1 MNNHHTFSAAVLII
15 RLNPDA
21 TTAIWRLAAP
31 GDEAQSGEWHPD
43 AGDPTLSL
51 LAQRH
56 PAWVLVPASDCA
68 FHRVTLPAGA
78 RRNAQQALAFLLE
91 EQLATEIEES
101 HFALIHRDK
110 SDCAVAVVGREK
122 MRAWQAWC
130 EGLGLNVLALTPDA
144 LALPQNPTGWSAV
157 RCGEQWLF
165 RCETCSGMAVET
177 PWLGELLVHW
187 PDLAPIACYSPPPD
201 IAAPWQ
207 PLPAQDLLALAA
219 ANPDARR
226 ICLRQGD
233 FAAKRRR
240 QPTPR
245 RWRPAIA
252 GALALLLLWSGN
264 RLHDH
269 LMLGQQAD
277 AAVQASRDFYRQW
290 FKAEKNLVNPRLQM
304 QQHLRRLESV
314 SARPALIS
322 RLGALQ
328 QIIAETPGIR
338 LRTLSYDAGR
348 NALQLE
354 ISAVSSQALA
364 QFSQRARAGFRV
376 QTGEMK
382 PRADGIEGR
391 LTLEG
396 NDA

>member
-21 TTAIWRLAAP
+21 ATAIWRLAAP
-31 GDEAQSGEWHPD
+31 GDAAQTGEWHPD

-207 PLPAQDLLALAA
+207 PRPVQDLLALAA
-219 ANPDARR
+219 SNPQARK
-226 ICLRQGD
+226 ICLRQGN
-233 FAAKRRR
+233 FAAKRRP
-240 QPTPR
+240 PTPR
-245 RWRPAIA
+245 RWRPTIVAT
-252 GALALLLLWSGN
+252 LALLLLWSGN

-269 LMLGQQAD
+269 LALARQAD

-338 LRTLSYDAGR
+338 LRALSFDAAR

-396 NDA
+396 NDG

>member
-21 TTAIWRLAAP
+21 ATAIWRLAAP
-31 GDEAQSGEWHPD
+31 GDAAQTGEWHPD

-207 PLPAQDLLALAA
+207 PLPVQDLLALAA
-219 ANPDARR
+219 SNPQARK
-226 ICLRQGD
+226 ICLRQGN
-233 FAAKRRR
+233 FAAKRRP
-240 QPTPR
+240 PTPR
-245 RWRPAIA
+245 RWRTAIVA
-252 GALALLLLWSGN
+252 TLALLLLWSGN

-269 LMLGQQAD
+269 LALARQAD
-277 AAVQASRDFYRQW
+277 AAVQASRDFYRQG

-396 NDA
+396 NDG

>member
-21 TTAIWRLAAP
+21 ATAIWRLAAP
-31 GDEAQSGEWHPD
+31 GDAAQTGEWHPD

-207 PLPAQDLLALAA
+207 PRPVQDLLALAA
-219 ANPDARR
+219 SNPQARK
-226 ICLRQGD
+226 ICLRQGN
-233 FAAKRRR
+233 FAAKRRP
-240 QPTPR
+240 PTPR
-245 RWRPAIA
+245 RWRTAIVA
-252 GALALLLLWSGN
+252 TLALLLLWSGN

-269 LMLGQQAD
+269 LALARQAD

-396 NDA
+396 NDG

>member
-21 TTAIWRLAAP
+21 ATAIWRLAAP
-31 GDEAQSGEWHPD
+31 GDAAQTGEWHPD

-207 PLPAQDLLALAA
+207 PRPVQDLLALAA
-219 ANPDARR
+219 SNPQARK
-226 ICLRQGD
+226 ICLRQGN
-233 FAAKRRR
+233 FAAKRRP
-240 QPTPR
+240 PTPR
-245 RWRPAIA
+245 RWRPTIVAT
-252 GALALLLLWSGN
+252 LALLLLWSGN

-269 LMLGQQAD
+269 LALARQAD

-396 NDA
+396 NDG

>member
-21 TTAIWRLAAP
+21 ATAIWRLAAP
-31 GDEAQSGEWHPD
+31 GDAAQTGEWHPD

-207 PLPAQDLLALAA
+207 PLPVQDLLALAA
-219 ANPDARR
+219 SNPQARK
-226 ICLRQGD
+226 ICLRQGN
-233 FAAKRRR
+233 FAAKRRP
-240 QPTPR
+240 PTPR
-245 RWRPAIA
+245 RWRTAIVA
-252 GALALLLLWSGN
+252 TLALLLLWSGN

-269 LMLGQQAD
+269 LALARQAD

-290 FKAEKNLVNPRLQM
+290 FKADKNLVNPRLQM

-338 LRTLSYDAGR
+338 LRALSFDATR

-354 ISAVSSQALA
+354 VSAVSSQALA

-396 NDA
+396 NDG

>member
-21 TTAIWRLAAP
+21 ATAIWRLAAP
-31 GDEAQSGEWHPD
+31 GDAAQTGEWHPD

-144 LALPQNPTGWSAV
+144 LALPHNPTGWSAV

-207 PLPAQDLLALAA
+207 PRPVQDLLALAA
-219 ANPDARR
+219 SNPQARK
-226 ICLRQGD
+226 ICLRQGN
-233 FAAKRRR
+233 FAAKRRP
-240 QPTPR
+240 PTPR
-245 RWRPAIA
+245 RWRPAIVA
-252 GALALLLLWSGN
+252 TLALLLLWSGN

-269 LMLGQQAD
+269 LALARQAD

-304 QQHLRRLESV
+304 QQHLRRLENV

-338 LRTLSYDAGR
+338 LRALSFDAAR

-396 NDA
+396 NDG

>member
-21 TTAIWRLAAP
+21 ATAIWRLAAP
-31 GDEAQSGEWHPD
+31 GDAAQTGEWHPD

-177 PWLGELLVHW
+177 PWIGELLAHW
-187 PDLAPIACYSPPPD
+187 PHIAPIACYSPPPD

-207 PLPAQDLLALAA
+207 PRPVQDLLALAA
-219 ANPDARR
+219 SNPQARK
-226 ICLRQGD
+226 ICLRQGN
-233 FAAKRRR
+233 FAAKRRP
-240 QPTPR
+240 PTPR
-245 RWRPAIA
+245 RWRPAIVA
-252 GALALLLLWSGN
+252 TLALLLLWSGN

-269 LMLGQQAD
+269 LALARQAD

-338 LRTLSYDAGR
+338 LRALSFDAAR

-396 NDA
+396 NDG

>member
-1 MNNHHTFSAAVLII
+1 MNNHHTSSAAVLII
-15 RLNPDA
+15 RLNSDA
-21 TTAIWRLAAP
+21 ATAIWRLATP
-31 GDEAQSGEWHPD
+31 GDAAQTGEWHPGAD
-43 AGDPTLSL
+43 DPTLSL

-56 PAWVLVPASDCA
+56 PAWVLVPTSDCA
-68 FHRVTLPAGA
+68 FHHVTLPAGA

-101 HFALIHRDK
+101 HFALLHRDK
-110 SDCAVAVVGREK
+110 NECAVAVVGREK
-122 MRAWQAWC
+122 MRGWQDWC
-130 EGLGLNVLALTPDA
+130 ENLGLNVLALTPDA
-144 LALPQNPTGWSAV
+144 LALPQSPTGWSAV

-165 RCETCSGMAVET
+165 RRDSWSGMAVENS
-177 PWLGELLVHW
+177 WLGELLAHW
-187 PDLAPIACYSPPPD
+187 PDLAPIACYSAPPD

-207 PLPAQDLLALAA
+207 SLPTQDVLALAA
-219 ANPDARR
+219 SNPQARK

-240 QPTPR
+240 PPTSR
-245 RWRPAIA
+245 RWRPAVA
-252 GALALLLLWSGN
+252 AALALLLLWCGN

-269 LMLGQQAD
+269 LALARQAD

-290 FKAEKNLVNPRLQM
+290 FKAEKNIVNPRLQM
-304 QQHLRRLESV
+304 QQHLRRLEN
-314 SARPALIS
+314 ARAQPALIS

-338 LRTLSYDAGR
+338 LRTLSYNAGR

-354 ISAVSSQALA
+354 ISAVSSLALE

-376 QTGEMK
+376 QSGEMK

-391 LTLEG
+391 LTLEDK
-396 NDA
+396 DA

>member
-21 TTAIWRLAAP
+21 ATAIWRLAAP
-31 GDEAQSGEWHPD
+31 GDAAQTGEWHPD

-144 LALPQNPTGWSAV
+144 LALPHNPTGWSAV

-207 PLPAQDLLALAA
+207 PRPVQDLLALAA
-219 ANPDARR
+219 SNPQARK
-226 ICLRQGD
+226 ICLRQGN
-233 FAAKRRR
+233 FAAKRRP
-240 QPTPR
+240 PTPR
-245 RWRPAIA
+245 RWRTAIVA
-252 GALALLLLWSGN
+252 TLALLLLWSGN

-269 LMLGQQAD
+269 LALARQAD

-338 LRTLSYDAGR
+338 LHALSFDAAR

-396 NDA
+396 NDG

>member
-21 TTAIWRLAAP
+21 ATAIWRLAAP
-31 GDEAQSGEWHPD
+31 GDAAQTGEWHPD

-177 PWLGELLVHW
+177 PWLGELMVHW

-207 PLPAQDLLALAA
+207 PRPVQDLLALAA
-219 ANPDARR
+219 SNPQASK
-226 ICLRQGD
+226 ICLRQGN
-233 FAAKRRR
+233 FAAKRRP
-240 QPTPR
+240 PTPR
-245 RWRPAIA
+245 RWRTAIVA
-252 GALALLLLWSGN
+252 TLALLLLWSGN

-269 LMLGQQAD
+269 LALARQAD

-338 LRTLSYDAGR
+338 LRALSFDAAR

-396 NDA
+396 NDG

>member
-1 MNNHHTFSAAVLII
+1 MNNHHTSSAAVLIV

-21 TTAIWRLAAP
+21 VTAIWRLAAP
-31 GDEAQSGEWHPD
+31 GDAAQAGEWHPD
-43 AGDPTLSL
+43 AGDRTLSL

-78 RRNAQQALAFLLE
+78 RRRPQQALGFLLE
-91 EQLATEIEES
+91 EQLATEVEES
-101 HFALIHRDK
+101 HFALLHQHK
-110 SDCAVAVVGREK
+110 TDCAVAVVGREK

-130 EGLGLNVLALTPDA
+130 EGLGLNVLALTPDV
-144 LALPQNPTGWSAV
+144 LTLPHSPTAWSAV

-165 RCETCSGMAVET
+165 RCDSWGGMAVET
-177 PWLGELLVHW
+177 VWLDPLLTRW
-187 PDLAPIACYSPPPD
+187 QDLAPIACYSPPPD

-290 FKAEKNLVNPRLQM
+290 FKTEKNVVNPRQQM
-304 QQHLRRLESV
+304 QQHLREMKNAG
-314 SARPALIS
+314 ARPALIS

-328 QIIAETPGIR
+328 QIIDDTPGIR
-338 LRTLSYDAGR
+338 LRTLSFDAAR

-354 ISAVSSQALA
+354 ISAVSSQAME

-396 NDA
+396 DDA

>member
-21 TTAIWRLAAP
+21 ATAIWRLAAP
-31 GDEAQSGEWHPD
+31 GDAAQTGEWHPD

-144 LALPQNPTGWSAV
+144 LALPHNPTGWSAV

-177 PWLGELLVHW
+177 PWLGELLAHW
-187 PDLAPIACYSPPPD
+187 PHIAPIACYSPPPD

-207 PLPAQDLLALAA
+207 PRPVQDLLALAA
-219 ANPDARR
+219 SNPQARK
-226 ICLRQGD
+226 ICLRQGN
-233 FAAKRRR
+233 FAAKRRP
-240 QPTPR
+240 PTPR
-245 RWRPAIA
+245 RWRTAIVA
-252 GALALLLLWSGN
+252 TLTLLLLWSGN

-269 LMLGQQAD
+269 LALARQAD

-338 LRTLSYDAGR
+338 LRALSFDAAR

-354 ISAVSSQALA
+354 ISAVSSQALT

-396 NDA
+396 NDG

>member
-21 TTAIWRLAAP
+21 ATAIWRLAAP
-31 GDEAQSGEWHPD
+31 GDAAQTGEWHPD

-144 LALPQNPTGWSAV
+144 LALPHNPTGWSAV

-207 PLPAQDLLALAA
+207 PRPVQDLLALAA
-219 ANPDARR
+219 SNPQARK
-226 ICLRQGD
+226 ICLRQGN
-233 FAAKRRR
+233 FAAKRRP
-240 QPTPR
+240 PTPR
-245 RWRPAIA
+245 RWRTAIVA
-252 GALALLLLWSGN
+252 TLALLLLWSGN

-269 LMLGQQAD
+269 LALARQAD

-328 QIIAETPGIR
+328 QIIAETPGIH
-338 LRTLSYDAGR
+338 LRALSFDAAR

-396 NDA
+396 NDG

>member
-21 TTAIWRLAAP
+21 ATAIWRLAAP
-31 GDEAQSGEWHPD
+31 GDAAQTGEWHPD

-187 PDLAPIACYSPPPD
+187 PDLAPIACYSPPSD

-207 PLPAQDLLALAA
+207 PRPVQDLLALAA
-219 ANPDARR
+219 SNPQARK
-226 ICLRQGD
+226 ICLRQGN
-233 FAAKRRR
+233 FAAKRRP
-240 QPTPR
+240 PTPR
-245 RWRPAIA
+245 RWRPTIVAT
-252 GALALLLLWSGN
+252 LALLLLWSGN

-269 LMLGQQAD
+269 LALARQAD

-338 LRTLSYDAGR
+338 LRALSFDAAR

-396 NDA
+396 NDG

>member
-21 TTAIWRLAAP
+21 ATAIWRLAAP
-31 GDEAQSGEWHPD
+31 GDAAQTGEWHPD

-207 PLPAQDLLALAA
+207 PRPVQDLLALAA
-219 ANPDARR
+219 SNPQARK
-226 ICLRQGD
+226 ICLRQGN
-233 FAAKRRR
+233 FAAKRRP
-240 QPTPR
+240 PTPR
-245 RWRPAIA
+245 RWRPAIVA
-252 GALALLLLWSGN
+252 TLALLLLWSGN

-269 LMLGQQAD
+269 LALARQAD

-338 LRTLSYDAGR
+338 LRALSFDAAR

-396 NDA
+396 NDG

>member
-21 TTAIWRLAAP
+21 ATAIWRLAAP
-31 GDEAQSGEWHPD
+31 CDAAQTGEWHPD

-177 PWLGELLVHW
+177 AWLGELLVHW

-207 PLPAQDLLALAA
+207 PRPVQDLLALAA
-219 ANPDARR
+219 SNPQACK
-226 ICLRQGD
+226 ICLRQGN
-233 FAAKRRR
+233 FAAKRRP
-240 QPTPR
+240 PTPR
-245 RWRPAIA
+245 RWRTAIVA
-252 GALALLLLWSGN
+252 TLALLLLWSGN

-269 LMLGQQAD
+269 LALARQAD

-338 LRTLSYDAGR
+338 LRALSFDAAR

-396 NDA
+396 NDG

>member
-21 TTAIWRLAAP
+21 ATAIWRLAAP
-31 GDEAQSGEWHPD
+31 GDAAQTGEWHPD

-165 RCETCSGMAVET
+165 RCKTCSGMAVET
-177 PWLGELLVHW
+177 PWLGELLAHW
-187 PDLAPIACYSPPPD
+187 PHIAPIACYSPPPD

-207 PLPAQDLLALAA
+207 PRPVQDLLALAA
-219 ANPDARR
+219 SNPQARK
-226 ICLRQGD
+226 ICLRQGN
-233 FAAKRRR
+233 FAAKRRP
-240 QPTPR
+240 PTPR
-245 RWRPAIA
+245 RWRTAIVA
-252 GALALLLLWSGN
+252 TLALLLLWSGN

-269 LMLGQQAD
+269 LALARQAD

-338 LRTLSYDAGR
+338 LRALSFDAAR

-396 NDA
+396 NDG

>member
-21 TTAIWRLAAP
+21 ATAIWRLAAP
-31 GDEAQSGEWHPD
+31 GDAAQTGEWHPD

-165 RCETCSGMAVET
+165 RCETCGGMAVET

-207 PLPAQDLLALAA
+207 PRPAQDLLALAA
-219 ANPDARR
+219 SNPQARK
-226 ICLRQGD
+226 ICLR
-233 FAAKRRR
+233 
-240 QPTPR
+240 
-245 RWRPAIA
+245 
-252 GALALLLLWSGN
+252 
-264 RLHDH
+264 
-269 LMLGQQAD
+269 
-277 AAVQASRDFYRQW
+277 
-290 FKAEKNLVNPRLQM
+290 
-304 QQHLRRLESV
+304 
-314 SARPALIS
+314 
-322 RLGALQ
+322 
-328 QIIAETPGIR
+328 
-338 LRTLSYDAGR
+338 
-348 NALQLE
+348 
-354 ISAVSSQALA
+354 
-364 QFSQRARAGFRV
+364 
-376 QTGEMK
+376 
-382 PRADGIEGR
+382 
-391 LTLEG
+391 
-396 NDA
+396 

>member
-21 TTAIWRLAAP
+21 ATAIWRLAAP
-31 GDEAQSGEWHPD
+31 GDAAQTGEWHPD

-122 MRAWQAWC
+122 MRTWQAWC

-177 PWLGELLVHW
+177 PWLGELLAHW
-187 PDLAPIACYSPPPD
+187 PHIAPIACYSPPPD

-207 PLPAQDLLALAA
+207 PRPVQDLLALAA
-219 ANPDARR
+219 SNPQARK
-226 ICLRQGD
+226 ICLRQGN
-233 FAAKRRR
+233 FAAKRRP
-240 QPTPR
+240 QTPR
-245 RWRPAIA
+245 RWRTAIVA
-252 GALALLLLWSGN
+252 TLALLLLWSGN

-269 LMLGQQAD
+269 LALARQAD

-338 LRTLSYDAGR
+338 LRALSFDAAR

-396 NDA
+396 NDG

>member
-21 TTAIWRLAAP
+21 ATAIWRLAAP
-31 GDEAQSGEWHPD
+31 GDAAQTGEWHPD

-56 PAWVLVPASDCA
+56 PAWVLVPTSDCA

-144 LALPQNPTGWSAV
+144 LALPHNPTGWSAV

-207 PLPAQDLLALAA
+207 PRPVQDLLALAA
-219 ANPDARR
+219 SNPQARK
-226 ICLRQGD
+226 ICLRQGN
-233 FAAKRRR
+233 FAAKRRP
-240 QPTPR
+240 QTPR
-245 RWRPAIA
+245 RWRTAIVA
-252 GALALLLLWSGN
+252 TLALLLLWSGN

-269 LMLGQQAD
+269 LALARQAD

-314 SARPALIS
+314 SARPVLIS

-338 LRTLSYDAGR
+338 LRALSFDAAR

-354 ISAVSSQALA
+354 ISAVSPQALA

-396 NDA
+396 NDG

>member
-21 TTAIWRLAAP
+21 ATAIWRLAAP
-31 GDEAQSGEWHPD
+31 GDAAQTGEWHPD

-207 PLPAQDLLALAA
+207 PLPVQDLLALAA
-219 ANPDARR
+219 SNPQARK
-226 ICLRQGD
+226 ICLRQGN
-233 FAAKRRR
+233 FAAKRRP
-240 QPTPR
+240 PTPR
-245 RWRPAIA
+245 RWRTAIVA
-252 GALALLLLWSGN
+252 TLALLLLWSGN

-269 LMLGQQAD
+269 LALARQAD

-338 LRTLSYDAGR
+338 LRALSFDATR

-354 ISAVSSQALA
+354 VSAVSSQALA

-396 NDA
+396 NDG

>member
-21 TTAIWRLAAP
+21 ATAIWRLAAP
-31 GDEAQSGEWHPD
+31 GDAAQTGEWHPD

-177 PWLGELLVHW
+177 PWLGELLAHW
-187 PDLAPIACYSPPPD
+187 PHIAPIACYSPPPD

-207 PLPAQDLLALAA
+207 PRPVQDLLALAA
-219 ANPDARR
+219 SNPQARK
-226 ICLRQGD
+226 ICLRQGN
-233 FAAKRRR
+233 FAAKRRP
-240 QPTPR
+240 PTPR
-245 RWRPAIA
+245 RWRPAIVA
-252 GALALLLLWSGN
+252 TLALLLLWSGN

-269 LMLGQQAD
+269 LALARQAD

-338 LRTLSYDAGR
+338 LRALSFDAAR

-396 NDA
+396 NDG

>member
-1 MNNHHTFSAAVLII
+1 
-15 RLNPDA
+15 
-21 TTAIWRLAAP
+21 
-31 GDEAQSGEWHPD
+31 
-43 AGDPTLSL
+43 
-51 LAQRH
+51 
-56 PAWVLVPASDCA
+56 
-68 FHRVTLPAGA
+68 
-78 RRNAQQALAFLLE
+78 
-91 EQLATEIEES
+91 
-101 HFALIHRDK
+101 
-110 SDCAVAVVGREK
+110 
-122 MRAWQAWC
+122 
-130 EGLGLNVLALTPDA
+130 
-144 LALPQNPTGWSAV
+144 
-157 RCGEQWLF
+157 
-165 RCETCSGMAVET
+165 
-177 PWLGELLVHW
+177 
-187 PDLAPIACYSPPPD
+187 
-201 IAAPWQ
+201 
-207 PLPAQDLLALAA
+207 
-219 ANPDARR
+219 
-226 ICLRQGD
+226 
-233 FAAKRRR
+233 
-240 QPTPR
+240 
-245 RWRPAIA
+245 WRPAIVA
-252 GALALLLLWSGN
+252 TLALLLLWSGN

-269 LMLGQQAD
+269 LALARQAD

-304 QQHLRRLESV
+304 QQHLRRLENV

-396 NDA
+396 NDG

>member
-21 TTAIWRLAAP
+21 ATAIWRLAAP
-31 GDEAQSGEWHPD
+31 GDAAQTGEWHPD

-207 PLPAQDLLALAA
+207 PLPVQDLLALAA
-219 ANPDARR
+219 SNPQARK
-226 ICLRQGD
+226 ICLRQGN
-233 FAAKRRR
+233 FAAKRRP
-240 QPTPR
+240 PTPR
-245 RWRPAIA
+245 RWRTAIVA
-252 GALALLLLWSGN
+252 TLALLLLWSGN

-269 LMLGQQAD
+269 LALARQAD

-338 LRTLSYDAGR
+338 PLSFDATR

-354 ISAVSSQALA
+354 VSAVSSQALA

-396 NDA
+396 NDG

>member
-21 TTAIWRLAAP
+21 ATAIWRLAAP
-31 GDEAQSGEWHPD
+31 GDAAQTGEWHPD

-207 PLPAQDLLALAA
+207 PLPVQDLLALAA
-219 ANPDARR
+219 SNPQARK
-226 ICLRQGD
+226 ICLRQGN
-233 FAAKRRR
+233 FAAKRRP
-240 QPTPR
+240 PTPR
-245 RWRPAIA
+245 RWRTAIVA
-252 GALALLLLWSGN
+252 TLALLLLWSGN

-269 LMLGQQAD
+269 LALARQAD

-338 LRTLSYDAGR
+338 LRALSFDATR

-354 ISAVSSQALA
+354 VSAVSSQALA
-364 QFSQRARAGFRV
+364 QFSQRSRAGFRV

-396 NDA
+396 NDG

>member
-1 MNNHHTFSAAVLII
+1 MNNHQTSSAAVLII
-15 RLNPDA
+15 RLNPD
-21 TTAIWRLAAP
+21 TSTAIWRLVAP
-31 GDEAQSGEWHPD
+31 GEAAQTGEWHPD
-43 AGDPTLSL
+43 DGDQTLSL
-51 LAQRH
+51 LALRY

-78 RRNAQQALAFLLE
+78 IRRPQQALAFLLE
-91 EQLATEIEES
+91 EQLATEVEES
-101 HFALIHRDK
+101 HFALLHQDK
-110 SDCAVAVVGREK
+110 TDCAVAVVGQEK

-130 EGLGLNVLALTPDA
+130 EELGLNVLALTPDV
-144 LALPQNPTGWSAV
+144 LALPQSPTGWSAV
-157 RCGEQWLF
+157 QCGEQWLF
-165 RCETCSGMAVET
+165 RCDTWNGMAVET
-177 PWLGELLVHW
+177 TWLDGLLAHW
-187 PDLAPIACYSPPPD
+187 QNVAPIACYSPPPD

-207 PLPAQDLLALAA
+207 PLPPQDLLQLAA
-219 ANPDARR
+219 TNPDTRK
-226 ICLRQGD
+226 ICLRQGN

-252 GALALLLLWSGN
+252 AALALLLLWGGN
-264 RLHDH
+264 SLDDH
-269 LMLGQQAD
+269 LALGRQAD

-290 FKAEKNLVNPRLQM
+290 FKAEKNVINPRLQM
-304 QQHLRRLESV
+304 QQHLRQLES
-314 SARPALIS
+314 SGGQPALIS

-328 QIIAETPGIR
+328 KIIAETPGIR
-338 LRTLSYDAGR
+338 LRSLSFDAAR
-348 NALQLE
+348 NTLQLE
-354 ISAVSSQALA
+354 ISAVSSQALE
-364 QFSQRARAGFRV
+364 QFSNRARTGFRV

>member
-21 TTAIWRLAAP
+21 ATAIWRLAAP
-31 GDEAQSGEWHPD
+31 GDAAQTGEWHPD

-207 PLPAQDLLALAA
+207 PRPVQDLLALAA
-219 ANPDARR
+219 SNPQARK
-226 ICLRQGD
+226 ICLRQGN
-233 FAAKRRR
+233 FAAKRRP
-240 QPTPR
+240 PTPR
-245 RWRPAIA
+245 RWRTAIVA
-252 GALALLLLWSGN
+252 TLALLLLWSGN

-269 LMLGQQAD
+269 LALARQAD

-338 LRTLSYDAGR
+338 LRALSFDATR

-354 ISAVSSQALA
+354 VSAVSSQALA

-396 NDA
+396 NDG

>member
-21 TTAIWRLAAP
+21 ATAIWRLAAP
-31 GDEAQSGEWHPD
+31 GDAAQTGEWHPD

-207 PLPAQDLLALAA
+207 PLPVQDLLALAA
-219 ANPDARR
+219 SNPQARK
-226 ICLRQGD
+226 ICLRQGN
-233 FAAKRRR
+233 FAAKRRP
-240 QPTPR
+240 PTPR
-245 RWRPAIA
+245 RWRPTIVAT
-252 GALALLLLWSGN
+252 LALLLLWSGN

-269 LMLGQQAD
+269 LALARQAD

-338 LRTLSYDAGR
+338 LRALSFDATR

-354 ISAVSSQALA
+354 VSAVSSQALA

-396 NDA
+396 NDG

>member
-1 MNNHHTFSAAVLII
+1 MNNHQTSSAAVLII

-21 TTAIWRLAAP
+21 ATAIWRLAAP
-31 GDEAQSGEWHPD
+31 GDAAQTGEWHPD

-207 PLPAQDLLALAA
+207 PRPVQDLLALAA
-219 ANPDARR
+219 SNPQARK
-226 ICLRQGD
+226 ICLRQGN
-233 FAAKRRR
+233 FAAKRRP
-240 QPTPR
+240 QTPR
-245 RWRPAIA
+245 RWRTAIVA
-252 GALALLLLWSGN
+252 TLALLLLWSGN

-269 LMLGQQAD
+269 LALARQAD

-314 SARPALIS
+314 SARPVLIS

-338 LRTLSYDAGR
+338 LRALSFDAAR

-396 NDA
+396 NDG

>member
-21 TTAIWRLAAP
+21 ATAIWRLAAP
-31 GDEAQSGEWHPD
+31 GDAAQTGEWHPD

-144 LALPQNPTGWSAV
+144 LALPHNPTGWSAV

-207 PLPAQDLLALAA
+207 PRPVQDLLALAA
-219 ANPDARR
+219 SNPQARK
-226 ICLRQGD
+226 ICLRQGN
-233 FAAKRRR
+233 FAAKRRP
-240 QPTPR
+240 PTPR
-245 RWRPAIA
+245 RWRTAIVA
-252 GALALLLLWSGN
+252 TLALLLLWSGN

-269 LMLGQQAD
+269 LALARQAD

-338 LRTLSYDAGR
+338 LRALSFDAAS

-396 NDA
+396 NDG

>member
-21 TTAIWRLAAP
+21 ATAIWRLAAP
-31 GDEAQSGEWHPD
+31 GDAAQTGEWHPD

-144 LALPQNPTGWSAV
+144 LALPHNPTGWSAV

-207 PLPAQDLLALAA
+207 PRPVQDLLALAA
-219 ANPDARR
+219 SNPQARK
-226 ICLRQGD
+226 ICLRQGN
-233 FAAKRRR
+233 FAAKRRP
-240 QPTPR
+240 PTHR
-245 RWRPAIA
+245 RWRTAIVA
-252 GALALLLLWSGN
+252 TLALLLLWSGN

-269 LMLGQQAD
+269 LALARQAD

-338 LRTLSYDAGR
+338 LRALSFDAAR

-396 NDA
+396 NDG

>member
-21 TTAIWRLAAP
+21 ATAIWRLAAP
-31 GDEAQSGEWHPD
+31 GDAAQTGEWHPD

-144 LALPQNPTGWSAV
+144 LALPHNPTGWSAV

-207 PLPAQDLLALAA
+207 PLPVQDLLALAA
-219 ANPDARR
+219 SNPQARK
-226 ICLRQGD
+226 ICFRQGN
-233 FAAKRRR
+233 FAAKRRP
-240 QPTPR
+240 PTPR
-245 RWRPAIA
+245 RWRTAIVA
-252 GALALLLLWSGN
+252 TLALLLLWSGN

-269 LMLGQQAD
+269 LALARQAD

-338 LRTLSYDAGR
+338 LRALSFDATR

-396 NDA
+396 NDG

>member
-21 TTAIWRLAAP
+21 ATAIWRLAAP
-31 GDEAQSGEWHPD
+31 GDAAQTGEWHPD

-207 PLPAQDLLALAA
+207 PLPVQDLLALAA
-219 ANPDARR
+219 SNPQARK
-226 ICLRQGD
+226 ICLRKGN
-233 FAAKRRR
+233 FAAKRRP
-240 QPTPR
+240 PTPR
-245 RWRPAIA
+245 RWRTAIVA
-252 GALALLLLWSGN
+252 TLALLLLWSGN

-269 LMLGQQAD
+269 LALARQAD

-338 LRTLSYDAGR
+338 LRALSFDATR

-354 ISAVSSQALA
+354 VSAVSSQALA

-396 NDA
+396 NDG